1 MSGLKMV
8 ERVCLEDLFDMSGGY
23 VMDFSNRTFG
33 EFFRESVNI
42 NIYSDKY
49 SFNGESKARR
59 LRAFWEIEPDVLVG
73 KVIAELMEYWRYF
86 KQNPNAQH
94 IEFSKNA
101 AKMIERLSGKP
112 NVPKNSGQDFLDKE
126 FGPLVLRNISS
137 AGPLVSI
144 LEARVAETL
153 RCFSANSPL
162 AVIFHCGSILEGLLL
177 GVAISSPKEFNQA
190 SISPKDKDGNVKQF
204 HQWTLAQLID
214 IACELGHLKLDVKK
228 FSHAL
233 RDFRNYIH
241 PYEQMSAKF
250 DPDMHTAK
258 ICLQVL
264 KAAAA
269 SLGEKRC

>member
-1 MSGLKMV
+1 MSSLKMI
-8 ERVCLEDLFDMSGGY
+8 ERECLEDLFDMSGGY
-23 VMDFSNRTFG
+23 VIDFSNKTFG
-33 EFFRESVNI
+33 EFFRESMNI
-42 NIYSDKY
+42 NIYAEKY

-59 LRAFWEIEPDVLVG
+59 LRAFWEIEPDALVG

-94 IEFSKNA
+94 IEFSKTA
-101 AKMIERLSGKP
+101 EKIIGRLSGKP
-112 NVPKNSGQDFLDKE
+112 NVLKNFGQDFLDKE
-126 FGPLVLRNISS
+126 FGPLALRNISS

-177 GVAISSPKEFNQA
+177 GVAISSPKEYNQA

-214 IACELGHLKLDVKK
+214 VAWELGYLKLDVKK
-228 FSHAL
+228 FSHSL

-241 PYEQMSAKF
+241 PYEQLSAKF
-250 DPDMHTAK
+250 DPDMHTAR

-269 SLGEKRC
+269 SLGEKRS

>member
-1 MSGLKMV
+1 MSSLKMI
-8 ERVCLEDLFDMSGGY
+8 ERECLEDLFDMSGGY
-23 VMDFSNRTFG
+23 VIDFSNKTFG

-42 NIYSDKY
+42 NIYAEKY

-59 LRAFWEIEPDVLVG
+59 LRAFWEIEPDALVG

-94 IEFSKNA
+94 IEFSKTA
-101 AKMIERLSGKP
+101 EKIIGRLSGKP
-112 NVPKNSGQDFLDKE
+112 NVLKNFGQDFLDKE
-126 FGPLVLRNISS
+126 FGPLALRNISS

-177 GVAISSPKEFNQA
+177 GVAISSPKEYNQA

-214 IACELGHLKLDVKK
+214 VAWELGYLKLDVKK
-228 FSHAL
+228 FSHSL

-241 PYEQMSAKF
+241 PYEQLSAKF
-250 DPDMHTAK
+250 DPDMHTAR

-269 SLGEKRC
+269 SLGEKRS

>member
-59 LRAFWEIEPDVLVG
+59 LRAFWEIEPDVLLG

-101 AKMIERLSGKP
+101 AKMIERLSGKS

-190 SISPKDKDGNVKQF
+190 PISPKDKDGNVKQF

-214 IACELGHLKLDVKK
+214 IACELGYLKLDVKK